1 MAHNASERLSAE
13 LALLE
18 AMYPEVLYNA
28 KAREVRYKAESGSFT
43 VRLPSEYLSDGGSLP
58 DVLSASVGSKDVR
71 QPLKRRIDS
80 LPPGEEVLD
89 SIIAAFDELV
99 QEHVDHAAAD
109 DHASTSVTHAAETK
123 ATIIVWLHHLLNTN
137 KRKLC
142 LSPPPG
148 VSGVTKPGYP
158 GVLLYSGVA
167 AAVHEHVNE
176 LKQQNWAAFQVR
188 LEDDEEWTF
197 AHGSGVVEVE
207 AMKEI
212 VAEVGEARKDLF
224 MEAMRMK

>member
-1 MAHNASERLSAE
+1 MADDASERLSVE

-28 KAREVRYKAESGSFT
+28 KAREVRYKAESGNFT
-43 VRLPSEYLSDGGSLP
+43 VRLPSDYLNEGGALP
-58 DVLSASVGSKDVR
+58 EVLSANVGSKDVR
-71 QPLKRRIDS
+71 QPLKQRIDALS
-80 LPPGEEVLD
+80 SGEEVLD
-89 SIIAAFDELV
+89 SIIAAFDEIV
-99 QEHVDHAAAD
+99 QEHVDHAAAENND
-109 DHASTSVTHAAETK
+109 GTSVSHGVETK

-142 LSPPPG
+142 LSPPAG

-158 GVLLYSGVA
+158 GVLLYSGQA
-167 AAVHEHVNE
+167 SAVHEHVNE

-197 AHGSGVVEVE
+197 THGKGVIEVE

>member
-1 MAHNASERLSAE
+1 MADDASERLGAE

-18 AMYPEVLYNA
+18 AMYPEMLYNA
-28 KAREVRYKAESGSFT
+28 KAREVRYKAESGTFT
-43 VRLPSEYLSDGGSLP
+43 VRLPSDYLTDGGVLP
-58 DVLSASVGSKDVR
+58 EVLSASVGSKDVR
-71 QPLKRRIDS
+71 QPLKRRIDGLS
-80 LPPGEEVLD
+80 SGEEVLD

-99 QEHVDHAAAD
+99 MELVDHATAGD
-109 DHASTSVTHAAETK
+109 NGGTSVSHAAETK

-142 LSPPPG
+142 LSPSPG
-148 VSGVTKPGYP
+148 VAGVTKPGYP
-158 GVLLYSGVA
+158 GVLLYSGPA
-167 AAVHEHVNE
+167 SAVHEHVNE

-197 AHGSGVVEVE
+197 THGKGVIEVE

-212 VAEVGEARKDLF
+212 VVEVGEARKDLF

>member
-1 MAHNASERLSAE
+1 MANDTSERLSTE

-43 VRLPSEYLSDGGSLP
+43 VRLPSEYLSDGGALP
-58 DVLSASVGSKDVR
+58 DVLSASVSSKDVR
-71 QPLKRRIDS
+71 QPLKQRIDD
-80 LPPGEEVLD
+80 LAPGEEVLD
-89 SIIAAFDELV
+89 SIIVAFDELA
-99 QEHVDHAAAD
+99 QEYVDHAAGEKN
-109 DHASTSVTHAAETK
+109 ASTSASHPAETK

-158 GVLLYSGVA
+158 GVLLYSGQA
-167 AAVHEHVNE
+167 SAVHEHVHE

-197 AHGSGVVEVE
+197 THGKGVIEVE

>member
-1 MAHNASERLSAE
+1 MANNASERLSAE

-18 AMYPEVLYNA
+18 AMYPEMLYHV
-28 KAREVRYKAESGSFT
+28 KTREVRYKAESGIFT
-43 VRLPSEYLSDGGSLP
+43 VRLPT
-58 DVLSASVGSKDVR
+58 SVGSKDVR
-71 QPLKRRIDS
+71 QPLKQRIDTLS
-80 LPPGEEVLD
+80 SGEEVLD
-89 SIIAAFDELV
+89 SIVVAFDELV
-99 QEHVDHAAAD
+99 QEHVNYATAENNNG
-109 DHASTSVTHAAETK
+109 TSVTHAAETK

-158 GVLLYSGVA
+158 GVLLYSGQA
-167 AAVHEHVNE
+167 SAIHEHVNE

-197 AHGSGVVEVE
+197 VHGSGVIEVE

>member
-1 MAHNASERLSAE
+1 MADDASERLGTE

-18 AMYPEVLYNA
+18 AMYPEMLYNA
-28 KAREVRYKAESGSFT
+28 KARE
-43 VRLPSEYLSDGGSLP
+43 
-58 DVLSASVGSKDVR
+58 
-71 QPLKRRIDS
+71 PLKQRIDALS
-80 LPPGEEVLD
+80 SGEEVLD
-89 SIIAAFDELV
+89 SILAAFDELV
-99 QEHVDHAAAD
+99 TEQVNHATAD
-109 DHASTSVTHAAETK
+109 NNDGTSVSHTAETK
-123 ATIIVWLHHLLNTN
+123 VTIIVWLHHLLNTN

-158 GVLLYSGVA
+158 GVLLYSGLA

-197 AHGSGVVEVE
+197 THGKGVIEVE

-212 VAEVGEARKDLF
+212 VAEVGEARKGFF